1 MNKLIQ
7 CISILPF
14 LIILLYSWFF
24 FLKNNFNTVRLTPS
38 YTDKL
43 TQSNVFKKLNIKW
56 LICVIFII
64 FIFIWVAFTSCKGVV
79 HSFWFNHN
87 CVSNFNINLLVLI
100 ASVLLIS
107 YLILSKT
114 KHQNL
119 IISNDYYF
127 SLVNAS
133 VFILYLFFCNSLF
146 NFLFILEIISIVIFY
161 KFVVSKS
168 WSNDFSLFFK
178 KKNTSENVFSRNHT
192 NVMFFQ
198 YWVNFFSSV
207 ILIISIVNIMF
218 LYGSSDWF
226 FIDLLNLISINNL
239 VNTDLEFNTI
249 LWVFFFLC
257 FFLKV
262 GLTPS
267 HLFKVE
273 VYKGVPFVSI
283 FFYTTFY
290 FLGYFLFL
298 TIMVEFYISSF
309 KNYFYFFFIIFV
321 VFGFFYTLFLLFDV
335 LFTKA
340 FFAYSTVVNTLA
352 FVSLLI
358 ANM

>member
-1 MNKLIQ
+1 
-7 CISILPF
+7 
-14 LIILLYSWFF
+14 
-24 FLKNNFNTVRLTPS
+24 
-38 YTDKL
+38 
-43 TQSNVFKKLNIKW
+43 
-56 LICVIFII
+56 
-64 FIFIWVAFTSCKGVV
+64 
-79 HSFWFNHN
+79 
-87 CVSNFNINLLVLI
+87 
-100 ASVLLIS
+100 
-107 YLILSKT
+107 
-114 KHQNL
+114 
-119 IISNDYYF
+119 
-127 SLVNAS
+127 
-133 VFILYLFFCNSLF
+133 
-146 NFLFILEIISIVIFY
+146 
-161 KFVVSKS
+161 
-168 WSNDFSLFFK
+168 
-178 KKNTSENVFSRNHT
+178 
-192 NVMFFQ
+192 
-198 YWVNFFSSV
+198 
-207 ILIISIVNIMF
+207 MF